1 MQLLSPNSLRDT
13 PDTTLRFIDLP
24 SSFSPR
30 SLETGHSPASS
41 SREAKRQQRDSA
53 PSRPHPTT
61 VEGGSKRPRACT
73 FRRYRN
79 TVTSGERSAAACRN
93 SRTDMAEAVG
103 KAIKSTATQGKPSI
117 SASAF
122 QPIARKTDI
131 HEKPSLRD
139 LETSAMNSNFIGDTP
154 RPSQKREVSPRIV
167 PLELLI
173 KNSEE
178 CPTFPRKENHSRAP
192 QQTLHTDSQI
202 RSLAHEG
209 ARRPST
215 ESRRQAPINL
225 PKAPHD
231 VKLTPVKESVA
242 SLRRDFKMLSAASTR
257 LRDLES
263 SAKMNPRSL
272 ASGDD
277 GLLPVCSLPPR
288 VSAQAQRPNS
298 AVIDFAP
305 QKRRAEVQSPD
316 DILRNL

>member
-1 MQLLSPNSLRDT
+1 
-13 PDTTLRFIDLP
+13 
-24 SSFSPR
+24 
-30 SLETGHSPASS
+30 
-41 SREAKRQQRDSA
+41 
-53 PSRPHPTT
+53 
-61 VEGGSKRPRACT
+61 
-73 FRRYRN
+73 
-79 TVTSGERSAAACRN
+79 
-93 SRTDMAEAVG
+93 
-103 KAIKSTATQGKPSI
+103 
-117 SASAF
+117 
-122 QPIARKTDI
+122 
-131 HEKPSLRD
+131 
-139 LETSAMNSNFIGDTP
+139 MNSNFIGDTP
-154 RPSQKREVSPRIV
+154 RPSEKREVSPRIV